1 MSELR
6 TRPIAALALLAALA
20 ASGCVM
26 PDQVAQLEKNVGDL
40 RQQLD
45 QIERDQKAARE
56 RMEELAVA
64 LSEFETVEA
73 EVTRAEFADV
83 EMQLDEI
90 ERNESILIERLGET
104 NRRID
109 GLSQDLLENREIMR
123 QMTMAGAAGEALPA
137 VEDGATTPRTA
148 PIPTGSFA
156 VPSAEALYNAAYTDF
171 SKGNYALAISGFDE
185 YATRYGDS
193 DQADNAMY
201 WIGECYFSQGSHAVA
216 IEAFD
221 RMLERYPDSDRAA
234 AANLKKG
241 LAYLEQNQIREA
253 IVQLEFVQDE
263 YPGTD
268 EARIATEKL
277 SRLAQG

>member
-1 MSELR
+1 MSGFGMR
-6 TRPIAALALLAALA
+6 SIAGLTLLVALVAT
-20 ASGCVM
+20 GCVM
-26 PDQVAQLEKNVGDL
+26 PDQVSRLQKDVGDIQ
-40 RQQLD
+40 QQLD
-45 QIERDQKAARE
+45 QIARDQKAARGE
-56 RMEELAVA
+56 MDQLALA
-64 LSEFETVEA
+64 MSEVEPPEA
-73 EVTRAEFADV
+73 QVTRAEFADI
-83 EMQLDEI
+83 EMQLDGI
-90 ERNESILIERLGET
+90 ERYESILTERLGET

-123 QMTMAGAAGEALPA
+123 QMALAGTGEALQTGQ
-137 VEDGATTPRTA
+137 EGTTPVAR
-148 PIPTGSFA
+148 IPRRPSV

-201 WIGECYFSQGSHAVA
+201 WIGECYFSQGSHTVA
-216 IEAFD
+216 IGAFD
-221 RMLERYPDSDRAA
+221 RMLERYPDSDRAP

-253 IVQLEFVQDE
+253 IVQLEFVQNE

-268 EARIATEKL
+268 EARIATDKL
-277 SRLAQG
+277 FRLAQG